1 MTINFSQLDKYAIT
15 DENTAEFDLDMI
27 DLGGKET
34 PTIIMRPATEANKA
48 YAKAQL
54 RLSNAR
60 VRGVRIRR
68 DVTLKQL
75 EDSRADDRKLFPL
88 HVIVGWRDILDA
100 SGKNVPFSQKAC
112 EDFLT
117 ALPYWVFDEIR
128 SFALQ
133 SDNFVDRFVDTAKVG
148 NS

>member
-1 MTINFSQLDKYAIT
+1 MAINFSQLDKYAIT
-15 DENTAEFDLDMI
+15 DETTAEMDLDMI
-27 DLGGKET
+27 DLGGKEV

-60 VRGVRIRR
+60 VRGIRIRR

-75 EDSRADDRKLFPL
+75 EDSRTDDRKLFPL
-88 HVIVGWRDILDA
+88 HVIVGWRNIIEA
-100 SGKNVPFSQKAC
+100 SGKEVSFSQKAC
-112 EDFLT
+112 EEFLT

-133 SDNFVDRFVDTAKVG
+133 SDNFVDRYVDTAKVG